1 MAFQKLIAPET
12 TSGAIVYLAVRAKLS
27 KFCFDLFV
35 PSQGDDAGYDEEQT
49 VERGTYCKQQ
59 QIQKEILMHMLAGI
73 GPKPTPENQKQND
86 AENTGDRF
94 VVADETNHSV
104 EREEMQKID

>member
-35 PSQGDDAGYDEEQT
+35 PSQGDDARYDEEQT
-49 VERGTYCKQQ
+49 VERGTYCK
-59 QIQKEILMHMLAGI
+59 
-73 GPKPTPENQKQND
+73 
-86 AENTGDRF
+86 
-94 VVADETNHSV
+94 
-104 EREEMQKID
+104 